1 MGKEQEMSSIMEVE
15 SRFPVN
21 KVSFWSGTL
30 PPFVTWESGVTPSLN
45 AKVGFGFGS
54 IIQNKKC
61 ISILYFMFFLEVLGM
76 NWKKFKAAIFALDLS
91 LTAKVYKARMESNEQ
106 VAELGANSGVVGF
119 FLELLNL
126 KLGLD

>member
-1 MGKEQEMSSIMEVE
+1 MGKEQEMSSVMEVE
-15 SRFPVN
+15 FRFPVD

-30 PPFVTWESGVTPSLN
+30 PRFVTWESGVTPSLN

-54 IIQNKKC
+54 IIQSKKC

-76 NWKKFKAAIFALDLS
+76 NWKKFKSAIFALDFS

-106 VAELGANSGVVGF
+106 VELGANSGVVGL

-126 KLGLD
+126 KLGLG

>member
-30 PPFVTWESGVTPSLN
+30 PRFVTWESGVTPSLN

-76 NWKKFKAAIFALDLS
+76 NWKKFKSAIFALDLS
-91 LTAKVYKARMESNEQ
+91 LSAKVKARMESNEQ
-106 VAELGANSGVVGF
+106 VAELGANSGVVG
-119 FLELLNL
+119 LSLQLLNL